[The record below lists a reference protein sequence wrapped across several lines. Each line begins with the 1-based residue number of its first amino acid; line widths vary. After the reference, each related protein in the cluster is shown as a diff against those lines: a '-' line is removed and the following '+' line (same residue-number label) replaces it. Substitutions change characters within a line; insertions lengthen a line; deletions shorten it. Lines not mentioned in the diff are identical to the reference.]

1 MAHTYSILPVSYTY
15 RTSICHAQ
23 FQEASDSTPS
33 TVTTASRFVAC
44 YSQHFNQRPS
54 WVQSGQS
61 YSFHHHIAKH
71 FMTKCV
77 TPMFAKSAASACVCA
92 SVCVCEG
99 PLLAFR
105 ASRFIQAT
113 SRNIAKNCSPGS
125 GFKKCLSHFGPFDFA
140 SNDWRL
146 WAWQLGGMSC
156 DGMWKRER
164 GKLAHAFCIPSC
176 SYRVFSLS
184 HIAI

>member
-1 MAHTYSILPVSYTY
+1 MLLPTL
-15 RTSICHAQ
+15 Q
-23 FQEASDSTPS
+23 STPFLGA
-33 TVTTASRFVAC
+33 VGAIIFLP
-44 YSQHFNQRPS
+44 PS
-54 WVQSGQS
+54 HCKT
-61 YSFHHHIAKH
+61 FHDQMRHAD
-71 FMTKCV
+71 
-77 TPMFAKSAASACVCA
+77 VCKIRCIGVCMCEC
-92 SVCVCEG
+92 VCVCEG